1 MIFPADTEE
10 VTVEDGN
17 GPRKPK
23 EGEEAQTQNRRESLL
38 ISREPPKAWE
48 AVSAELFA
56 EVKDSQ
62 VRTRDAVTGLGY
74 LLGICLIWAGMAFMA
89 MTQPG
94 LHFVGASLL
103 AVASIAAIAWLT
115 KRHKRIYLDV
125 ERKIEKLKRTAD
137 QVKQANR
144 V

>member
-1 MIFPADTEE
+1 M
-10 VTVEDGN
+10 EDGN

-23 EGEEAQTQNRRESLL
+23 ASEEVQKQNRRESLL

-74 LLGICLIWAGMAFMA
+74 LLAVCLIWAGMAFMA
-89 MTQPG
+89 VTQPG

-103 AVASIAAIAWLT
+103 AFASIAAIAWLT
-115 KRHKRIYLDV
+115 KRHKRIYLEV
-125 ERKIEKLKRTAD
+125 ERKIEKLKRTAV
-137 QVKQANR
+137 QVVRAN
-144 V
+144 